1 MPNPNFV
8 CTICSQTFT
17 RKWRGIV
24 HRDNLHGGAGDIVRL
39 IDYMVGRTN
48 GQYSPGDPSLYR
60 RRIGKISGDLH
71 NNNPIR
77 PQTSSGEMGDSF
89 GQENKNT
96 NTKWTFNKKN
106 IDQGRYSQP
115 SGISSTSDGKQQQQ
129 YHISDNRPFSDSIQ
143 QPNEAIIK
151 MAELKRLLSKYLP
164 PQKVQEILSSV
175 CEFCRIMGDNST
187 LDTTLEEARKKVQ
200 IREASDYL
208 NNS

>member
-17 RKWRGIV
+17 RKWRGTV

-60 RRIGKISGDLH
+60 RRMGKISGDLH

-77 PQTSSGEMGDSF
+77 PQTSSSEMGDSF
-89 GQENKNT
+89 GQENN
-96 NTKWTFNKKN
+96 NTKWTLNKKN

-115 SGISSTSDGKQQQQ
+115 SGASSTSDGKQQQ

-164 PQKVQEILSSV
+164 PQKVQETLSNA
-175 CEFCRIMGDNST
+175 CEYCRIMGDYST
-187 LDTTLEEARKKVQ
+187 LDITLEEARKKVQ
-200 IREASDYL
+200 FREASDYL

>member
-17 RKWRGIV
+17 RKWRGKV

-60 RRIGKISGDLH
+60 RRMGKISGDLH

-89 GQENKNT
+89 GQENN

-115 SGISSTSDGKQQQQ
+115 SGASSTSDGKQQQ

-164 PQKVQEILSSV
+164 PQKVQEILSIA
-175 CEFCRIMGDNST
+175 CECCRILGDYSS
-187 LDTTLEEARKKVQ
+187 LDITLEEARKKVKF
-200 IREASDYL
+200 REASDYL

>member
-8 CTICSQTFT
+8 CTLCSQTFT
-17 RKWRGIV
+17 RKWRGTV

-89 GQENKNT
+89 GQENN

-115 SGISSTSDGKQQQQ
+115 SGASSTSDGKQQQQ

-164 PQKVQEILSSV
+164 PQKVQEILSSA

>member
-17 RKWRGIV
+17 RKWRGTV

-60 RRIGKISGDLH
+60 RRMGKISGDLH

-77 PQTSSGEMGDSF
+77 PQTSSSEMGDSF
-89 GQENKNT
+89 GQENN
-96 NTKWTFNKKN
+96 NTKWTLNKKN

-115 SGISSTSDGKQQQQ
+115 SGASSTSDGKQQQ

-164 PQKVQEILSSV
+164 PQKVQEILSNA
-175 CEFCRIMGDNST
+175 CEYCRIMGDYST
-187 LDTTLEEARKKVQ
+187 LDITLEEARKKVQ
-200 IREASDYL
+200 FREASDYL